1 MAIARRDHH
10 GLTGFD
16 PATIG
21 PYAVERM
28 VVDAG
33 TGPVFLARNNR
44 EQPVLV
50 KTVTAAF
57 ARDADFRR
65 RLSADLD
72 RLRELAPFCLATV
85 LDVDVTA
92 SPPYVVVEYVDAP
105 TLATSVAE
113 EGPLS
118 AADTLRLA
126 LGLATSLAAL
136 HELDIVLSDLKPAN
150 VVLSGQGLRLVDFG
164 LARALNARL
173 SDNSGTSAAGIGT
186 LSFISPEQVL
196 GRPAT
201 VASDIFTWGGVL
213 LFAATGR
220 PPFGQGSPRALLQR
234 TLYSEPDL
242 SALAPELGGLVA
254 AAMRK
259 DPKRRPDAAELLE
272 HLLGELPAGDL
283 APAGATHPPAAHS
296 LATVVAAPLAPPAQR
311 RGPDE
316 RAAAVPPLVEPRRPA
331 DDLEPA
337 VSAGEQPRRLAANA
351 LPAKASFRPR
361 PGPGSATGGSSV
373 GGHAAGRR
381 PLGATVVT
389 EDDDTDAAV
398 AGPRGSTA
406 AGGYLDALEDVS
418 SGDLISW
425 DVGVEPDGVDLAERD
440 DPSSDDPSSDDPSSD
455 DPSSDERGHL
465 GADDLDARG
474 ERSSVRGRAG
484 RPVGGRLSGAS
495 LAGVVARRW
504 PSGSRWHS
512 PQDDRRR
519 RPGGTDDDR
528 LAQPAGVG
536 AVRAASP
543 AGPGDDHPL
552 RPAGGDAAMVE
563 DPRPP
568 VRGWLRRVLSI
579 GFADGGRRAIG

>member
-1 MAIARRDHH
+1 
-10 GLTGFD
+10 
-16 PATIG
+16 
-21 PYAVERM
+21 M

-44 EQPVLV
+44 EQPVLI
-50 KTVTAAF
+50 KAVTAAF

-85 LDVDVTA
+85 LDVDVAA

-118 AADTLRLA
+118 AADALRLA

-164 LARALNARL
+164 LARALNAGL

-242 SALAPELGGLVA
+242 SVLAPDLRDLVA

-272 HLLGELPAGDL
+272 HLLGELPVGDP
-283 APAGATHPPAAHS
+283 APPGATHPPAAHA
-296 LATVVAAPLAPPAQR
+296 LPKAVAAPPAPPAQR

-337 VSAGEQPRRLAANA
+337 VSAGEQPRRPVGNA
-351 LPAKASFRPR
+351 VPAKATSRPR
-361 PGPGSATGGSSV
+361 PVPGSA
-373 GGHAAGRR
+373 AAGDPARGRGATGRGATGHR
-381 PLGATVVT
+381 PLGAAVAT
-389 EDDDTDAAV
+389 DDNADAAV
-398 AGPRGSTA
+398 AGPRGSTV
-406 AGGYLDALEDVS
+406 AGSYLDALEDVS
-418 SGDLISW
+418 GGDPISW
-425 DVGVEPDGVDLAERD
+425 GDGVGPDGVDLAERD
-440 DPSSDDPSSDDPSSD
+440 GPGWED
-455 DPSSDERGHL
+455 RGHL
-465 GADDLDARG
+465 DADDLDADDLDADDLDAQG
-474 ERSSVRGRAG
+474 ERSPVRGRAAPAGAG
-484 RPVGGRLSGAS
+484 RPVSGRLSGAG

-504 PSGSRWHS
+504 PSGSRRHP

-519 RPGGTDDDR
+519 RPGCSDDDR
-528 LAQPAGVG
+528 LVQPAGVG
-536 AVRAASP
+536 AVRVAST
-543 AGPGDDHPL
+543 AGPGGDRHAW
-552 RPAGGDAAMVE
+552 PAGGDATPLAMVD